1 MSNLKPSILNI
12 GAGKIKPLWLDR
24 LETYFLVNLDPM
36 YSPPGSLKN
45 RSAIEEKHCLWNHSK
60 LQTEEVFYNDSWENF
75 LPKYLYYFDKI
86 VIYRFLEHVPMVKVP
101 FFIYLLSECLN
112 VKDSVDVIV
121 PNYEKL
127 ASRILKEDP
136 FSPSFEAENIL
147 TTTELLNE
155 PYDPHASIWTPKR
168 AKYFFELEGRFE
180 LKEVIEEYEF
190 EGRDIYM
197 WFYAEKV
204 K

>member
-1 MSNLKPSILNI
+1 MESLKPSVLNI
-12 GAGKIKPLWLDR
+12 GAGKIKPIWLDR

-36 YSPPGSLKN
+36 YSSSQSLN
-45 RSAIEEKHCLWNHSK
+45 RNEVEEKHCFWNHNR
-60 LQTEEVFYNDSWENF
+60 LQTIEVFCNNSWEDF
-75 LPKYLYYFDKI
+75 LPKYLYYFDRI
-86 VIYRFLEHVPMVKVP
+86 VIYRFLEHIPMVKVP
-101 FFIYLLSECLN
+101 FFIYLLSTCLN
-112 VKDSVDVIV
+112 VKGSVDVIV

-127 ASRILKEDP
+127 ASRILGEDP
-136 FSPSFEAENIL
+136 FSTGFEAENIV

-168 AKYFFELEGRFE
+168 AKYLFELEGRFE
-180 LKEVIEEYEF
+180 VKGVIEEYKF

-197 WFYAEKV
+197 WFFAEKI